1 MRFYRSIATRHRFL
15 RLFLSGLTAVMLLSC
30 SADDQSPDY
39 SQSQTEGI
47 TFFDVGAETVFS
59 DALRD
64 RLRKNLGPDA
74 ITYRSTIDLEF
85 NARGFLQRQFPI
97 LHDLNQRLNT
107 PAGERV
113 EHDTVKLMYRYA
125 VKENLP
131 FSYVELV
138 FSNITGKPLF
148 IQVRSRDL
156 SDIIRTLEEKYGS
169 PQAID
174 QPADEGRFFFWSDHQ
189 DVLLV
194 SIIPTWRGDKEYQ
207 LVIYYVDNLEKLV
220 AVEEK
225 ERRQRRETPHRRKD
239 ILSWAG

>member
-131 FSYVELV
+131 FRYVELV

-174 QPADEGRFFFWSDHQ
+174 QPADEGRFFFWSDRQ

-225 ERRQRRETPHRRKD
+225 ERRQEESRRTGEK
-239 ILSWAG
+239 IF

>member
-1 MRFYRSIATRHRFL
+1 MHISGNTPTPRRYRQSFL
-15 RLFLSGLTAVMLLSC
+15 LAVAVLLLFSC
-30 SADDQSPDY
+30 STDEQSPDY
-39 SQSQTEGI
+39 SRSQTEGI
-47 TFFDVGAETVFS
+47 TFFDIGAETVYS

-74 ITYRSTIDLEF
+74 IAYRSTIDLEF
-85 NARGFLQRQFPI
+85 NAKGFLQRQFPV
-97 LHDLNQRLNT
+97 LNDLNQRLNT

-131 FSYVELV
+131 FSYVEVV
-138 FSNITGKPLF
+138 FSNISGKPLF

-169 PQAID
+169 PQSID
-174 QPADEGRFFFWSDHQ
+174 QPADEGRVFFWRDHR

-194 SIIPTWRGDKEYQ
+194 SIIPTWRGDKEYR

-225 ERRQRRETPHRRKD
+225 ERRQKEEERRR
-239 ILSWAG
+239 AGEKIF

>member
-97 LHDLNQRLNT
+97 PHDLNQRLNT

-131 FSYVELV
+131 FRYVELV

-174 QPADEGRFFFWSDHQ
+174 QPADEGRFFFWSDRQ

-225 ERRQRRETPHRRKD
+225 ERRQEESRRTGEK
-239 ILSWAG
+239 IF

>member
-1 MRFYRSIATRHRFL
+1 MR
-15 RLFLSGLTAVMLLSC
+15 LSC
-30 SADDQSPDY
+30 STDEQSADY
-39 SQSQTEGI
+39 SRSETEGI

-74 ITYRSTIDLEF
+74 IAYRSTIDLEF
-85 NARGFLQRQFPI
+85 NAKGFLQRHFPI

-113 EHDTVKLMYRYA
+113 EHDTVKLM
-125 VKENLP
+125 ENLP

-138 FSNITGKPLF
+138 FSNLTGKPLF
-148 IQVRSRDL
+148 VQVSSRDL

-174 QPADEGRFFFWSDHQ
+174 QPADNGRFFFWRDRQ

-194 SIIPTWRGDKEYQ
+194 SIVPTWRGDKEYQ

-225 ERRQRRETPHRRKD
+225 ERRQKEEERRR
-239 ILSWAG
+239 AGEKIF

>member
-1 MRFYRSIATRHRFL
+1 
-15 RLFLSGLTAVMLLSC
+15 MLLSC
-30 SADDQSPDY
+30 SSDEQLPDY
-39 SQSQTEGI
+39 SPSQTEGI

-59 DALRD
+59 DALRE
-64 RLRKNLGPDA
+64 RLRRNLGPDA
-74 ITYRSTIDLEF
+74 IAYRSTIDLEF

-97 LHDLNQRLNT
+97 LHNLNQRLNT

-125 VKENLP
+125 AKENLP

-138 FSNITGKPLF
+138 FSNFTGKPLF

-156 SDIIRTLEEKYGS
+156 SDIIRTLEEKYGR

-174 QPADEGRFFFWSDHQ
+174 QPANEGRFFFWSDRQ

-225 ERRQRRETPHRRKD
+225 ERRQKEEERRR
-239 ILSWAG
+239 AGEKIF

>member
-1 MRFYRSIATRHRFL
+1 MRFNRSTDTRHRFL

-30 SADDQSPDY
+30 STDDQSPDY

-47 TFFDVGAETVFS
+47 PFLDVGAETVFS

-74 ITYRSTIDLEF
+74 IAYRSPIDLEF
-85 NARGFLQRQFPI
+85 NAKGFLQRHFPT
-97 LHDLNQRLNT
+97 LYQLNQRLNT

-138 FSNITGKPLF
+138 FSNLTGKPLF

-156 SDIIRTLEEKYGS
+156 SNIIRTLEEKYGS

-174 QPADEGRFFFWSDHQ
+174 QPAEEGRFFFWRDHR

-194 SIIPTWRGDKEYQ
+194 SIIPTWRGDKEYR

-225 ERRQRRETPHRRKD
+225 ERRQKEEERRR
-239 ILSWAG
+239 AGEKIF

>member
-1 MRFYRSIATRHRFL
+1 MRFCKSTATRHRFL
-15 RLFLSGLTAVMLLSC
+15 RLFLSGLTAALLLSC
-30 SADDQSPDY
+30 SSDERSPDH

-74 ITYRSTIDLEF
+74 IAYRSTIDLEF
-85 NARGFLQRQFPI
+85 TAEGFLQRHFPI
-97 LHDLNQRLNT
+97 LHELNQRLNT
-107 PAGERV
+107 PPGERV

-138 FSNITGKPLF
+138 FSNLTGKPLF

-156 SDIIRTLEEKYGS
+156 SDIIRTLEEKYAS

-225 ERRQRRETPHRRKD
+225 ERRQKEEERRR
-239 ILSWAG
+239 AGEKIF

>member
-1 MRFYRSIATRHRFL
+1 MHISGSTPTPRRYRQSFL
-15 RLFLSGLTAVMLLSC
+15 LAVAVLLLLSC
-30 SADDQSPDY
+30 STDEQSPDY
-39 SQSQTEGI
+39 SRSQTEGI

-74 ITYRSTIDLEF
+74 IAYRSTIDLEF
-85 NARGFLQRQFPI
+85 NAKGFLQRHFPI

-107 PAGERV
+107 PTGERV

-138 FSNITGKPLF
+138 FSNDSGKPLF

-174 QPADEGRFFFWSDHQ
+174 RPADEGRVFFWRDHR

-194 SIIPTWRGDKEYQ
+194 SIIPTWRGDKEYR

-225 ERRQRRETPHRRKD
+225 ERRQKEEEKRR
-239 ILSWAG
+239 AGEKIF

>member
-1 MRFYRSIATRHRFL
+1 
-15 RLFLSGLTAVMLLSC
+15 MLLSC

-131 FSYVELV
+131 FRYVELV

-174 QPADEGRFFFWSDHQ
+174 QPADEGRFFFWSDRQ

-225 ERRQRRETPHRRKD
+225 ERRQEERRRTGEK
-239 ILSWAG
+239 IF

>member
-131 FSYVELV
+131 FRYVELG

-174 QPADEGRFFFWSDHQ
+174 QPADEGRFFFWSDRQ

-225 ERRQRRETPHRRKD
+225 ERRQEESRRTGEK
-239 ILSWAG
+239 IF

>member
-1 MRFYRSIATRHRFL
+1 MHFYRSTATRRRFL
-15 RLFLSGLTAVMLLSC
+15 RLFLLGLAAVMLLSC
-30 SADDQSPDY
+30 STDEQSPDY
-39 SQSQTEGI
+39 SRSQTEGI

-64 RLRKNLGPDA
+64 RLRKSLGPDA
-74 ITYRSTIDLEF
+74 IAYRSTIDLEF
-85 NARGFLQRQFPI
+85 NARGFLQREFPI

-138 FSNITGKPLF
+138 FSNFNGKPLF

-156 SDIIRTLEEKYGS
+156 SDIIRTLEAKYGS

-174 QPADEGRFFFWSDHQ
+174 QSTDEGRFFFWSEDQ

-207 LVIYYVDNLEKLV
+207 LVIYYVDNLEKLI

-225 ERRQRRETPHRRKD
+225 ERRQKEEEKRR
-239 ILSWAG
+239 AGEKIF

>member
-1 MRFYRSIATRHRFL
+1 MHFYRSIVTRHRFL
-15 RLFLSGLTAVMLLSC
+15 RYFLSGLAAVMLLSC
-30 SADDQSPDY
+30 STDEQSPDY
-39 SQSQTEGI
+39 SRNQTEGI
-47 TFFDVGAETVFS
+47 TFFDVGAETLFS

-64 RLRKNLGPDA
+64 RLRKSLGPDA
-74 ITYRSTIDLEF
+74 IAYRGTIDLEF

-97 LHDLNQRLNT
+97 LHELNQRLNT

-113 EHDTVKLMYRYA
+113 AHDTVKLMYRYA

-131 FSYVELV
+131 FNYVELV

-156 SDIIRTLEEKYGS
+156 SDIIRTLEEKYGR
-169 PQAID
+169 PQAIE
-174 QPADEGRFFFWSDHQ
+174 QPADEGRFFFWSDRQ

-225 ERRQRRETPHRRKD
+225 ERRQKEEERRR
-239 ILSWAG
+239 AGEKIF

>member
-1 MRFYRSIATRHRFL
+1 MCFFRSKTNRHRYL
-15 RLFLSGLTAVMLLSC
+15 RLFLSGLTAVLVLSC
-30 SADDQSPDY
+30 SSDDRSSGR
-39 SQSQTEGI
+39 SQGQTGGI
-47 TFFDVGAETVFS
+47 TFFDVGADTVFS

-64 RLRKNLGPDA
+64 RLRKSLGPDA
-74 ITYRSTIDLEF
+74 IAYRSTIDLEF
-85 NARGFLQRQFPI
+85 NAKGFLQRHFPI
-97 LHDLNQRLNT
+97 LQDLNQRLNM
-107 PAGERV
+107 PVGERV

-174 QPADEGRFFFWSDHQ
+174 QSTDEGRFFFWSDHQ

-194 SIIPTWRGDKEYQ
+194 SIIPTWRGDKEYR

-225 ERRQRRETPHRRKD
+225 ERRQEERRRTGEK
-239 ILSWAG
+239 IF

>member
-1 MRFYRSIATRHRFL
+1 MRFYRSTATRHRFL
-15 RLFLSGLTAVMLLSC
+15 RLILSGLTAVMMLSC
-30 SADDQSPDY
+30 STDEQSPDY
-39 SQSQTEGI
+39 SKSQTEGI
-47 TFFDVGAETVFS
+47 TFFDVGANTVFS

-64 RLRKNLGPDA
+64 RLRKSLGPDA
-74 ITYRSTIDLEF
+74 IAYRSTIDLEF
-85 NARGFLQRQFPI
+85 NVRGFLQRQFPN
-97 LHDLNQRLNT
+97 LHELNQRLNT

-131 FSYVELV
+131 FRYVELV
-138 FSNITGKPLF
+138 FSNITGNPLF

-156 SDIIRTLEEKYGS
+156 SDIIRTLEDKYGS

-174 QPADEGRFFFWSDHQ
+174 QPVDEGRFFYWSDHQ

-207 LVIYYVDNLEKLV
+207 LVIYYVDNLEKLI
-220 AVEEK
+220 AVEEEK
-225 ERRQRRETPHRRKD
+225 RRQKEEERRR
-239 ILSWAG
+239 AGEKIF

>member
-1 MRFYRSIATRHRFL
+1 MHISGSTPTPRRYRQSFL
-15 RLFLSGLTAVMLLSC
+15 LAVAVLLLLSC
-30 SADDQSPDY
+30 STDEQSTDY
-39 SQSQTEGI
+39 SRSQTEGI
-47 TFFDVGAETVFS
+47 TFFDVGAETVYS

-74 ITYRSTIDLEF
+74 IAYRSTIDLEF
-85 NARGFLQRQFPI
+85 NAKGFLQRHFPV

-131 FSYVELV
+131 FSYVEVV
-138 FSNITGKPLF
+138 FSNISGKPLF

-174 QPADEGRFFFWSDHQ
+174 QPADEGRVFFWRDHR

-194 SIIPTWRGDKEYQ
+194 SIIPTWRGDKEYR
-207 LVIYYVDNLEKLV
+207 LAIYYVDNLEKLV

-225 ERRQRRETPHRRKD
+225 ERRQKEEERRR
-239 ILSWAG
+239 AGEKIF

>member
-1 MRFYRSIATRHRFL
+1 MHISGNTPTPRRYRQSFL
-15 RLFLSGLTAVMLLSC
+15 LAVAVLLLFSC
-30 SADDQSPDY
+30 STDEQSPDY
-39 SQSQTEGI
+39 SRSQTEGI

-59 DALRD
+59 DALRN
-64 RLRKNLGPDA
+64 RLQKNLGPDA
-74 ITYRSTIDLEF
+74 IAYRSTIDLEF
-85 NARGFLQRQFPI
+85 NAKGFLQRHFPI

-107 PAGERV
+107 PTGERV

-138 FSNITGKPLF
+138 FSNDSGKPLF

-174 QPADEGRFFFWSDHQ
+174 QPADEGRVFFWRDHR

-194 SIIPTWRGDKEYQ
+194 SIIPTWRGDKEYR

-225 ERRQRRETPHRRKD
+225 ERRQKEEERRR
-239 ILSWAG
+239 AGEKIF

>member
-1 MRFYRSIATRHRFL
+1 MHISGNTPTPRRYRQSFL
-15 RLFLSGLTAVMLLSC
+15 LAVAVLLLFSC
-30 SADDQSPDY
+30 STDEQSPDY
-39 SQSQTEGI
+39 SRSQTEGI
-47 TFFDVGAETVFS
+47 TFFDIGAETVYS

-74 ITYRSTIDLEF
+74 IAYRSTIDLEF
-85 NARGFLQRQFPI
+85 NAKGFLQRQFPV
-97 LHDLNQRLNT
+97 LNDLNQRLNT

-131 FSYVELV
+131 FSYVEVV
-138 FSNITGKPLF
+138 FSNISGKPLF

-169 PQAID
+169 PQSID
-174 QPADEGRFFFWSDHQ
+174 QPADEGRVFFWRDHR

-194 SIIPTWRGDKEYQ
+194 SIIPTWRGDKEYR
-207 LVIYYVDNLEKLV
+207 LAIYYVDNLEKLV

-225 ERRQRRETPHRRKD
+225 ERRQKEEERRR
-239 ILSWAG
+239 AGEKIF

>member
-1 MRFYRSIATRHRFL
+1 MRIFGSTPTPRRYRQSFL
-15 RLFLSGLTAVMLLSC
+15 LAVAVLLLISC
-30 SADDQSPDY
+30 STDEQPPDDSR
-39 SQSQTEGI
+39 SQTEGI

-74 ITYRSTIDLEF
+74 IAYRNTIDLEF
-85 NARGFLQRQFPI
+85 NTKGFLQRQFPI

-138 FSNITGKPLF
+138 FSNNSGKPLL
-148 IQVRSRDL
+148 IHVRSRDL
-156 SDIIRTLEEKYGS
+156 SDIVRTLEEKYGS

-174 QPADEGRFFFWSDHQ
+174 QPAEEGRFFFWRDHQ

-194 SIIPTWRGDKEYQ
+194 SIIPTWRGDKEYR
-207 LVIYYVDNLEKLV
+207 LVIYYVDNLEKMV
-220 AVEEK
+220 AIEEK
-225 ERRQRRETPHRRKD
+225 ERRQKEEERRH
-239 ILSWAG
+239 AGEKIF

>member
-1 MRFYRSIATRHRFL
+1 MRFYWSAATRRRFM
-15 RLFLSGLTAVMLLSC
+15 RLFLSGLAAVMLLSC
-30 SADDQSPDY
+30 STDEQSTDY
-39 SQSQTEGI
+39 SQSQVEGI
-47 TFFDVGAETVFS
+47 TFFDVGTETVFS
-59 DALRD
+59 DALRS
-64 RLRKNLGPDA
+64 RLRKSLGPDA
-74 ITYRSTIDLEF
+74 IAYRSTIDLEF
-85 NARGFLQRQFPI
+85 NASGFLQRHFPI

-131 FSYVELV
+131 FDYVELV

-148 IQVRSRDL
+148 IQIRSRDL
-156 SDIIRTLEEKYGS
+156 SDIIQTLEEKYGR

-174 QPADEGRFFFWSDHQ
+174 QPADEGRFFFWSDRQ

-194 SIIPTWRGDKEYQ
+194 SIISTWRGDKEYQ

-225 ERRQRRETPHRRKD
+225 ERRQKEEERRR
-239 ILSWAG
+239 AGEKIF

>member
-1 MRFYRSIATRHRFL
+1 MHISGNTPTPRRYRQSFL
-15 RLFLSGLTAVMLLSC
+15 LAVAVLLLFSC
-30 SADDQSPDY
+30 STDEQSPDY
-39 SQSQTEGI
+39 SRSQTEGI
-47 TFFDVGAETVFS
+47 TFFGIGAETVYS

-74 ITYRSTIDLEF
+74 IAYRSTIDLEF
-85 NARGFLQRQFPI
+85 NAKGFLQRQFPV
-97 LHDLNQRLNT
+97 LNDLNQRLNT

-131 FSYVELV
+131 FSYVEVV
-138 FSNITGKPLF
+138 FSNISGKPLF

-169 PQAID
+169 PQSID
-174 QPADEGRFFFWSDHQ
+174 QPADEGRVFFWRDHR

-194 SIIPTWRGDKEYQ
+194 SIIPTWRGDKEYR

-225 ERRQRRETPHRRKD
+225 ERRQKEEERRR
-239 ILSWAG
+239 AGEKIF

>member
-1 MRFYRSIATRHRFL
+1 MHISGSTPTPRRYRQSFL
-15 RLFLSGLTAVMLLSC
+15 LAVAVLLLISC
-30 SADDQSPDY
+30 STDEQPPDV
-39 SQSQTEGI
+39 SRSQTDGI

-74 ITYRSTIDLEF
+74 IAYRSTIDLEF
-85 NARGFLQRQFPI
+85 NTKGFLQRQFPI

-138 FSNITGKPLF
+138 FSNNSGKPLL

-174 QPADEGRFFFWSDHQ
+174 QPAEEGRFFFWRDHQ

-194 SIIPTWRGDKEYQ
+194 SIIPTWRGDKEYR
-207 LVIYYVDNLEKLV
+207 LVIYYVDNLEKMV
-220 AVEEK
+220 AIEEK
-225 ERRQRRETPHRRKD
+225 ERRQKEEERRR
-239 ILSWAG
+239 AGEKIF

>member
-1 MRFYRSIATRHRFL
+1 MRARMSAAIGLRFL
-15 RLFLSGLTAVMLLSC
+15 RPFLLGVTAVLILAC
-30 SADDQSPDY
+30 SADEKSTE
-39 SQSQTEGI
+39 QTANKAEGI

-74 ITYRSTIDLEF
+74 IAYRSTIDLEF
-85 NARGFLQRQFPI
+85 NAKGFLQRHFPI

-107 PAGERV
+107 PTGERV

-138 FSNITGKPLF
+138 FSNDFGKPLF

-156 SDIIRTLEEKYGS
+156 SDIIRTLKEKYGS
-169 PQAID
+169 PQAIN
-174 QPADEGRFFFWSDHQ
+174 QPADEGRVFFWRDHR

-194 SIIPTWRGDKEYQ
+194 SIISTWRGDKEYR

-225 ERRQRRETPHRRKD
+225 ERRQKEEERRR
-239 ILSWAG
+239 AGEKIF

>member
-1 MRFYRSIATRHRFL
+1 MRFFRSTATRHRFL
-15 RLFLSGLTAVMLLSC
+15 RLFLSGLAAVMLLSC
-30 SADDQSPDY
+30 STDDQSPDY

-47 TFFDVGAETVFS
+47 TFFDVGADTVFS

-74 ITYRSTIDLEF
+74 IAYRSTIDLEF
-85 NARGFLQRQFPI
+85 NAKGFLQRQFPV
-97 LHDLNQRLNT
+97 LYDLNQRLNT

-131 FSYVELV
+131 FSYVDLV
-138 FSNITGKPLF
+138 FSNDSGKPLL

-156 SDIIRTLEEKYGS
+156 SGIIRTLEEKYGS
-169 PQAID
+169 PQTID
-174 QPADEGRFFFWSDHQ
+174 QPAEEGRFFFWSDHR

-194 SIIPTWRGDKEYQ
+194 SIIPTWRGDKEYR
-207 LVIYYVDNLEKLV
+207 LVIYYVDNLENLV

-225 ERRQRRETPHRRKD
+225 ERRQKEEERRR
-239 ILSWAG
+239 AGEKIF

>member
-1 MRFYRSIATRHRFL
+1 MRFYKSIATRHCFL
-15 RLFLSGLTAVMLLSC
+15 KLFLSGLTAVMLLSC
-30 SADDQSPDY
+30 SSDEQLPDY
-39 SQSQTEGI
+39 SPSQTEGI

-59 DALRD
+59 DALRE
-64 RLRKNLGPDA
+64 RLRRNLGPDA
-74 ITYRSTIDLEF
+74 IAYRSTIDLEF

-138 FSNITGKPLF
+138 FSNFTGKPLF

-156 SDIIRTLEEKYGS
+156 SDIIRTLEEKYGR

-174 QPADEGRFFFWSDHQ
+174 QPANEGRFFFWSDRQ

-220 AVEEK
+220 AVE
-225 ERRQRRETPHRRKD
+225 
-239 ILSWAG
+239 

>member
-39 SQSQTEGI
+39 SQSETEGI

-131 FSYVELV
+131 FRYVELV

-174 QPADEGRFFFWSDHQ
+174 QPADEGRFFFWSDRQ

-225 ERRQRRETPHRRKD
+225 ERRQEERRRTGEK
-239 ILSWAG
+239 IF

>member
-1 MRFYRSIATRHRFL
+1 MCFNRCTATRHRYL
-15 RLFLSGLTAVMLLSC
+15 RLFLSGLTAVLLLSC
-30 SADDQSPDY
+30 SSDERSPDH

-64 RLRKNLGPDA
+64 RLRKSLGPDA
-74 ITYRSTIDLEF
+74 IEYRSTIDLEF
-85 NARGFLQRQFPI
+85 NAKGFLQRHFPT
-97 LHDLNQRLNT
+97 LYQLNQRLNT

-138 FSNITGKPLF
+138 FSNVTGKPLF

-174 QPADEGRFFFWSDHQ
+174 QPADAGRFFFWSDHH

-194 SIIPTWRGDKEYQ
+194 SIIPTWRGDKEYL
-207 LVIYYVDNLEKLV
+207 LVIYYVDNLEKLIT
-220 AVEEK
+220 VEEK
-225 ERRQRRETPHRRKD
+225 ERREKEEERRR
-239 ILSWAG
+239 AGEKIF

>member
-1 MRFYRSIATRHRFL
+1 M
-15 RLFLSGLTAVMLLSC
+15 RLFLSGLAAAMLLSC
-30 SADDQSPDY
+30 STDEQSSDY
-39 SQSQTEGI
+39 SRSQAEGI
-47 TFFDVGAETVFS
+47 TFFDVGAETLYS

-74 ITYRSTIDLEF
+74 IAYRSTIDLEF
-85 NARGFLQRQFPI
+85 NARGFLQRHFPI

-131 FSYVELV
+131 FNYVELV

-156 SDIIRTLEEKYGS
+156 SDIIRTLEEKYGR
-169 PQAID
+169 PQAIK
-174 QPADEGRFFFWSDHQ
+174 QPADEGRFFFWSDRQ

-225 ERRQRRETPHRRKD
+225 ERRQKEEERRR
-239 ILSWAG
+239 AGEKIF

>member
-131 FSYVELV
+131 FRYVELV

-174 QPADEGRFFFWSDHQ
+174 QPADEGRFFFWSDRQ

-225 ERRQRRETPHRRKD
+225 ERRQEERRRTGEK
-239 ILSWAG
+239 IF

>member
-1 MRFYRSIATRHRFL
+1 MHISGSTPTPRRYRQSFL
-15 RLFLSGLTAVMLLSC
+15 LAVAVLLLLSC
-30 SADDQSPDY
+30 STDEQSTDY
-39 SQSQTEGI
+39 SRSQTEGI

-74 ITYRSTIDLEF
+74 IAYRSTIDLEF
-85 NARGFLQRQFPI
+85 NAKGFLQRHFPV

-131 FSYVELV
+131 FSYVEVV
-138 FSNITGKPLF
+138 FSNISGKPLF

-174 QPADEGRFFFWSDHQ
+174 QPADEGRVFFWRDHR

-194 SIIPTWRGDKEYQ
+194 SIIPTWRGDKEYR
-207 LVIYYVDNLEKLV
+207 LAIYYVDNLEKLV

-225 ERRQRRETPHRRKD
+225 ERRQKEEERRR
-239 ILSWAG
+239 AGEKIF

>member
-1 MRFYRSIATRHRFL
+1 MRFYRSTATRHRFL

-30 SADDQSPDY
+30 STDDRSSDH

-64 RLRKNLGPDA
+64 RLRKSLGTDA
-74 ITYRSTIDLEF
+74 IAYRSTIDLEF

-113 EHDTVKLMYRYA
+113 EHNTVKLMYRYA

-174 QPADEGRFFFWSDHQ
+174 QSTDEGRFFFWSDHQ

-207 LVIYYVDNLEKLV
+207 LVIYYVDNLEKLI

-225 ERRQRRETPHRRKD
+225 ERRQKEEERRR
-239 ILSWAG
+239 AGEKIF